1 MSINKDIS
9 QIQDQINNIIGINTT
24 VTRRKKNNEDI
35 KHELFVNII
44 TQIELAINRSAL
56 SRAELGIDMTEY
68 DEVFFQ
74 IVDNL
79 LFLAFGT
86 KAGMLISSYCY
97 DRLDNNG
104 YIVYTN
110 EQGQE
115 VEISDPEILWNEVKK
130 LMQYA

>member
-1 MSINKDIS
+1 MSINKDIL

-44 TQIELAINRSAL
+44 TQIELVLNRSKL
-56 SRAELGIDMTEY
+56 SDAEFGINLAEY
-68 DEVFFQ
+68 DEVFFS
-74 IVDNL
+74 IIDNL
-79 LFLAFGT
+79 IFLAFGT

-97 DRLDNNG
+97 DRLDNDG

-110 EQGQE
+110 DKGQE
-115 VEISDPEILWNEVKK
+115 VEISDPEKLWNEVKK
-130 LMQYA
+130 LI

>member
-9 QIQDQINNIIGINTT
+9 QIQDQINNIIGINTK

-44 TQIELAINRSAL
+44 TQIELVINRSTL
-56 SRAELGIDMTEY
+56 SRVEFGVDLTEY

-74 IVDNL
+74 IIDNL
-79 LFLAFGT
+79 IFLSFGS

-97 DRLDNNG
+97 DRLENNG
-104 YIVYTN
+104 SITYTN

-115 VEISDPEILWNEVKK
+115 IEISDPEVLWNEVRK
-130 LMQYA
+130 LL

>member
-1 MSINKDIS
+1 MSINKNIS
-9 QIQDQINNIIGINTT
+9 QIQNQINNIIGINTT

-44 TQIELAINRSAL
+44 TQIELASNRSAL
-56 SRAELGIDMTEY
+56 TRAELGIDMTEY
-68 DEVFFQ
+68 DEIFFQ
-74 IVDNL
+74 IIDNL
-79 LFLAFGT
+79 IFLAFGS

-104 YIVYTN
+104 YITFTN

-115 VEISDPEILWNEVKK
+115 IEISNPEILWNEVKK
-130 LMQYA
+130 LL

>member
-1 MSINKDIS
+1 MSINKDLS

-44 TQIELAINRSAL
+44 TQIELVINRSSL
-56 SRAELGIDMTEY
+56 SRVDLGIDLSEY

-74 IVDNL
+74 IIDNL
-79 LFLAFGT
+79 IFLSFGS

-97 DRLDNNG
+97 DRLENDG
-104 YIVYTN
+104 FITYTN

-115 VEISDPEILWNEVKK
+115 IEISDPEMLWNEVRK
-130 LMQYA
+130 LL

>member
-1 MSINKDIS
+1 MSINRDIS

-24 VTRRKKNNEDI
+24 VTRRKKNTEDI

-44 TQIELAINRSAL
+44 TQIELANNRSAL
-56 SRAELGIDMTEY
+56 TRAELGIDMTEY

-74 IVDNL
+74 IIDNL
-79 LFLAFGT
+79 IFLSFGS

-104 YIVYTN
+104 YIAQIKFSPINTGAPVTIN
-110 EQGQE
+110 LFLER
-115 VEISDPEILWNEVKK
+115 IR
-130 LMQYA
+130 

>member
-9 QIQDQINNIIGINTT
+9 QIQDQINNIIGINTK

-44 TQIELAINRSAL
+44 TRIELVINRSSL
-56 SRAELGIDMTEY
+56 TRAEFGIDLNEY

-74 IVDNL
+74 IIDNL
-79 LFLAFGT
+79 IFLSFGT

-97 DRLDNNG
+97 DRLENDG
-104 YIVYTN
+104 CITYTN

-115 VEISDPEILWNEVKK
+115 IEISDPEILWNEVKK
-130 LMQYA
+130 LL

>member
-9 QIQDQINNIIGINTT
+9 QIQDQINNIIGINTK

-44 TQIELAINRSAL
+44 TQIELVINRSSL
-56 SRAELGIDMTEY
+56 SRVDLGIDLSEY

-74 IVDNL
+74 IIDNL
-79 LFLAFGT
+79 IFLSFGS
-86 KAGMLISSYCY
+86 KAGILISSYCY
-97 DRLDNNG
+97 DRLENDG
-104 YIVYTN
+104 CITYTN

-115 VEISDPEILWNEVKK
+115 IEISDPEMLWNEVRK
-130 LMQYA
+130 LL

>member
-1 MSINKDIS
+1 MSINRDIS

-44 TQIELAINRSAL
+44 TQIELAVNRSAL
-56 SRAELGIDMTEY
+56 TRAELGIDFIEY

-74 IVDNL
+74 IIDNL

-97 DRLDNNG
+97 DRLDNDG
-104 YIVYTN
+104 YITYTN

-115 VEISDPEILWNEVKK
+115 IEISNPEMLWNEIRK
-130 LMQYA
+130 MI